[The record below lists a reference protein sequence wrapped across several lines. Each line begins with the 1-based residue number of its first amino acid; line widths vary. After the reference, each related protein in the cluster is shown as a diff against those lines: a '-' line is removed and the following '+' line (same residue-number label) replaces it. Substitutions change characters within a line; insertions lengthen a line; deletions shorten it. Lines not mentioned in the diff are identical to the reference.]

1 MIYSPFEFAVKL
13 TMSVVIFLGMGKTF
27 FFLRIFE
34 SLSPIVTML
43 TCVISD
49 LKIFMLFFLIL
60 IVMFSLQIS
69 ICGLGNTNVEGNFRD
84 TFYDPHRHELE
95 VMGYPMEEF
104 KFIGLF
110 AGNII
115 SVFRAA
121 MGDFSIISASLYMNK
136 NENYIFWFQFTMIL
150 VFTNIIFL
158 NFVIA
163 EAGNSYS
170 KVQEK
175 LV

>member
-1 MIYSPFEFAVKL
+1 MVYSPFEFVVKL
-13 TMSVVIFLGMGKTF
+13 AMSVVIFLGMGKTF

-43 TCVISD
+43 TCVIQD

-69 ICGLGNTNVEGNFRD
+69 ILSLGNLKVEGNFRD
-84 TFYDPHRHELE
+84 TFYDPHVHDDE
-95 VMGYPMEEF
+95 VIGYPMEEY

-121 MGDFSIISASLYMNK
+121 MGDYAFISNSLYM
-136 NENYIFWFQFTMIL
+136 
-150 VFTNIIFL
+150 
-158 NFVIA
+158 
-163 EAGNSYS
+163 
-170 KVQEK
+170 EK
-175 LV
+175 D

>member
-84 TFYDPHRHELE
+84 TFYDPHKHENE

-121 MGDFSIISASLYMNK
+121 MGDFSIISASLYMN
-136 NENYIFWFQFTMIL
+136 
-150 VFTNIIFL
+150 
-158 NFVIA
+158 
-163 EAGNSYS
+163 
-170 KVQEK
+170 
-175 LV
+175 